1 MKKDFHMLYQRL
13 SLLLVTLLISAPC
26 FSATKHEYILKTFTK
41 KISMIFKSHKT
52 EDNKMNLHLG
62 LKIKVFGATFG
73 SMNESTLSTLDFI
86 PELDSRCRSPKRKGK
101 KYNCFSSKY
110 IGDSEFLLSEF
121 NGKKPVLN
129 GNITEGIGNAKK
141 IIMKKRFPEFDL
153 NRDSIYNL
161 TSLYFLTLE
170 PGFGMRDHKRI
181 IYVTGSKELFKIQL
195 KVTDKGTDELD
206 VNLDVLNSYVETDK
220 GTYLN
225 NFPNAKS
232 TLPGKFVYNKTRR
245 VVTALYLKTQKNTY
259 ELFLK

>member
-1 MKKDFHMLYQRL
+1 MKKDFHMFYKRL
-13 SLLLVTLLISAPC
+13 SVFFITLLLSVPS
-26 FSATKHEYILKTFTK
+26 FSATKHEYVLKTFTK
-41 KISMIFKSHKT
+41 KISMIFQSKKVN
-52 EDNKMNLHLG
+52 DNKLNLHLG

-73 SMNESTLSTLDFI
+73 SMNETTLSSLDFI
-86 PELDSRCRSPKRKGK
+86 PELDSRCRSPKRKGR

-110 IGDSEFLLSEF
+110 LGDSEFIVSKF

-129 GNITEGIGNAKK
+129 GNLSDGNGNAKK

-153 NRDSIYNL
+153 NRDQIYNL
-161 TSLYFLTLE
+161 TSLYFLTLD
-170 PGFGMRDHKRI
+170 PGFGMRDHKKI

-195 KVTDKGTDELD
+195 KVIDKGTDELD
-206 VNLDVLNSYVETDK
+206 VNLDVLNSYVEVDK
-220 GTYLN
+220 GVYQD
-225 NFPNAKS
+225 NFPNSKS